1 MVCQT
6 CAVVLSYL
14 PKMVEIQPLPG
25 RFPSPLDVR
34 FARGIQ
40 CHAWA
45 SSGSRPADD
54 AALTSAWRPDQ
65 IYIYGDARCLVVGL
79 RAALSRC
86 DLEPDL
92 SLARGG
98 CPPFGAKD
106 DRWREDRVRPRRSQE
121 ADDG

>member
-1 MVCQT
+1 
-6 CAVVLSYL
+6 
-14 PKMVEIQPLPG
+14 MVEIQPLPG
-25 RFPSPLDVR
+25 RFPSPLGVR

-40 CHAWA
+40 CYAWA
-45 SSGSRPADD
+45 SSGSRPAGD

-65 IYIYGDARCLVVGL
+65 IYWDARCLVVGL

-106 DRWREDRVRPRRSQE
+106 DRWREDRVRPGRPQVTG
-121 ADDG
+121 DG